1 MTRPFLLAVLL
12 LTNGCGGGAQ
22 DGGEGVTEASSAKPA
37 ANIPDLAQWEEQMRS
52 FGTKACNELKAATGE
67 SALGATY
74 YDAEVMYYQMLAYT
88 GDSNWQGCANAAES
102 AYRSYVRGATA
113 DPSGYGAVP
122 GFWVF
127 TDGLRTDFE
136 RTGDAQ
142 SKEAVIELSEH
153 GAYCSDYT
161 ETSWTV
167 PPYLI
172 REVAY
177 CLNAMTDAEALGAPH
192 RARADLL
199 LNQLLGHLDAIV
211 NQTYRVTDA
220 GREDTPP
227 EAVGKTYVQPFYI
240 GLALKTLIEV
250 QAARPDPRIPAAIQK
265 AADFLWQKAWV
276 AKDQAF
282 FYASWATPGQ
292 AYAPQNGS
300 PDLNLLIA
308 PAYAWLYKTTGDAKY
323 RDQGDQV
330 WSGGVKG
337 AWLDGSKQF
346 NQNYYW
352 SFKYVEWRK

>member
-1 MTRPFLLAVLL
+1 MTKSFLLAFLL
-12 LTNGCGGGAQ
+12 LAHGCGGSGQ
-22 DGGEGVTEASSAKPA
+22 DKSEGVTEATAPQTPT
-37 ANIPDLAQWEEQMRS
+37 NVPDVAQWEAQMRS

-74 YDAEVMYYQMLAYT
+74 YDAESMYYQMLAYT
-88 GDSNWQGCANAAES
+88 GDSAWQSCANAAES
-102 AYRSYVRGATA
+102 AYRGWVRVAAA

-142 SKEAVIELSEH
+142 SKEAVIELSLH

-161 ETSWTV
+161 ETSWTA

-177 CLNAMTDAEALGAPH
+177 CLNAMTDAEAVGAPH

-199 LNQLLGHLDAIV
+199 LNQLLAHVDAIV
-211 NQTYRVTDA
+211 DQTYLVHDTA
-220 GREDTPP
+220 REDTPP
-227 EAVGKTYVQPFYI
+227 EAVGKTYVQPFYM
-240 GLALKTLIEV
+240 GLAMKTLIEV
-250 QAARPDPRIPAAIQK
+250 QAARPDARIPAAIQK
-265 AADFLWQKAWV
+265 LADFLWQKTWV
-276 AKDQAF
+276 SKDQAF
-282 FYASWATPGQ
+282 FYSSWATPGQ

-308 PAYAWLYKTTGDAKY
+308 PAYAWLYKTTGATKY
-323 RDQGDQV
+323 RDQGDQI

-352 SFKYVEWRK
+352 SFKYVEWRR